1 MKEKTKDI
9 AIVGAGLVGSLLGI
23 YLAKKGHNV
32 TIFERRPDL
41 RKADI
46 SAGKSINLAMSERGW
61 KALDAVGV
69 GDEIRKM
76 AIPMFGRMIHHP
88 DGKQVFQPYGIHNQ
102 AINSVSRGGL
112 NAILMDFAEKSG
124 AQIQFN
130 QGCESVDTKS
140 NTIYFSNGNTREA
153 EIIFG
158 ADGAFSKVRG
168 SMMKKDR
175 FNYSQYYIPHGYK
188 ELNIPPENGGWKIE
202 KNALHIWP
210 RGNFMLIALPNKDG
224 SFTCTLFAPFEGEHS
239 FEAVKDKKDLFDF
252 FNSQFPDVVPLMPT
266 LETDYFTNPTSS
278 LVTIR
283 CFPWTIDDRMA
294 LIGDAA
300 HGIVPFYGQGM
311 ISGFEDCTVLHELM
325 ESHGDNWG
333 KIFMDYESSRKP
345 NTDAIAE
352 LAFHNFV
359 VMRDKVADP
368 VFLYRKKL
376 ERMMNEAFP
385 EDYVPLYTQ
394 VSFSH
399 FPYADALIAGKKQDR
414 FFEEILPGMDIT
426 QKPDTATIE
435 KLVKGWKA
443 FEQNS

>member
-1 MKEKTKDI
+1 MTQKDI
-9 AIVGAGLVGSLLGI
+9 AIIGAGLVGSLLGI
-23 YLAKKGHNV
+23 YMAKKDHKV
-32 TIFERRPDL
+32 TIFERRPDI
-41 RKADI
+41 RNADI

-76 AIPMFGRMIHHP
+76 AIPMYGRMIHHP
-88 DGKQVFQPYGIHNQ
+88 DGKQVFQPYGIHKQ

-112 NAILMDFAEKSG
+112 NAILMDFAEKNG
-124 AQIQFN
+124 AQIVFN
-130 QGCESVDTKS
+130 KGCERVDIQTNKIHFSDGKTK
-140 NTIYFSNGNTREA
+140 NA
-153 EIIFG
+153 ELIFG

-168 SMMKKDR
+168 SMLKKDR

-188 ELNIPPENGGWKIE
+188 ELNIPPENGSWKIE

-224 SFTCTLFAPFEGEHS
+224 SFTCTLFTPFEGEHS
-239 FEAVKDKKDLFDF
+239 FDVVKNNEDLRNF

-266 LETDYFTNPTSS
+266 LESDYFTNPTSS
-278 LVTIR
+278 LVTIK
-283 CFPWTIDDRMA
+283 CFPWTIDDRLA

-311 ISGFEDCTVLHELM
+311 ISGFEDCTVLHELT
-325 ESHGDNWG
+325 EKYGDDWET
-333 KIFMDYESSRKP
+333 IFKKYEISRKP

-359 VMRDKVADP
+359 VMRDKVADT
-368 VFLYRKKL
+368 VFLFRKKL

-385 EDYVPLYTQ
+385 DDYIPLYTQ

-399 FPYADALIAGKKQDR
+399 YPYTDALVAGKKQDR
-414 FFEEILPGMDIT
+414 FFEEILPGLDIT
-426 QKPDTATIE
+426 QEPDDASIE
-435 KLVKGWKA
+435 KLVEAWKK
-443 FEQNS
+443 FE